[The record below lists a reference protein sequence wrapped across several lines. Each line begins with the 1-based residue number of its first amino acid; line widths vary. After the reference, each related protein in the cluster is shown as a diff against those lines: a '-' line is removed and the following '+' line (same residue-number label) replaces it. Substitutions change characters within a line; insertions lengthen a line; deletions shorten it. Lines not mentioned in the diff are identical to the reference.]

1 MSKNERNTRNEN
13 FFRSETVVAQS
24 HVRQADDALV
34 AVSNGSHYATA
45 WCYCGSSTHRR
56 SIQRGTLEERRGA
69 NVEPARKQSTQV
81 ICSRRYGN
89 GSRRH
94 GSHGKKADHGY
105 VGVEQCE
112 RRQGSSLLRIGSSR
126 FVTKV
131 PVSGEAVFSLVRSTL
146 VMFQRTHTSQAT
158 PARRSRVQLH
168 HRPQWHYVQGTDARW
183 CDSPCELLRRC
194 AHCAAHA
201 SWE

>member
-1 MSKNERNTRNEN
+1 MPAIPSWKLSHRSKTTPVSKNERNTRNEN

-34 AVSNGSHYATA
+34 AVSNGSHYAKA
-45 WCYCGSSTHRR
+45 WCYCGSCN
-56 SIQRGTLEERRGA
+56 LEERRGA

-158 PARRSRVQLH
+158 PARRSRVQYFLEG
-168 HRPQWHYVQGTDARW
+168 PDTRW
-183 CDSPCELLRRC
+183 CFAL
-194 AHCAAHA
+194 
-201 SWE
+201 

>member
-1 MSKNERNTRNEN
+1 MVKLSHRSKTTPVSKNERNTRNEN

-34 AVSNGSHYATA
+34 AVSNGSHYAKA
-45 WCYCGSSTHRR
+45 WCYCGSSTHPR

-131 PVSGEAVFSLVRSTL
+131 PVSGEAVFSPVRKNTGH
-146 VMFQRTHTSQAT
+146 VPKEAHITSNDFMAYASAT
-158 PARRSRVQLH
+158 APSFEMAFPPRSKYSMV
-168 HRPQWHYVQGTDARW
+168 
-183 CDSPCELLRRC
+183 
-194 AHCAAHA
+194 
-201 SWE
+201 